1 MGQPY
6 THGVWTVKPGREEE
20 FVAAW
25 AELAEWTA
33 REVPG
38 SSWAKLMRDAAAPN
52 QFRSFGPW
60 RDIRAIEQWRALPGF
75 QQRVERI
82 RTLLDGFEPHTLE
95 LAVEVGQSDAA
106 EGDDGL

>member
-6 THGVWTVKPGREEE
+6 THGVWTVKPGREQE

-33 REVPG
+33 DEVPG
-38 SSWAKLMRDAAAPN
+38 SGWARLLRDTAAPN

-60 RDIRAIEQWRALPGF
+60 RDTEAIEAWRALPGF

-82 RTLLDGFEPHTLE
+82 RGLLGGFEPHTLD
-95 LAVEVGQSDAA
+95 LVVEVGQSDGA
-106 EGDDGL
+106 EGRDEL

>member
-38 SSWAKLMRDAAAPN
+38 SGWAKLARDTTAPS

-60 RDIRAIEQWRALPGF
+60 RDAEAIEQWRGLPGF

-82 RTLLDGFEPHTLE
+82 RALLDAFEPHTLE
-95 LAVEVGQSDAA
+95 LVVEVDQSDRAGS
-106 EGDDGL
+106 GDEL